1 MAASNALMPSMR
13 SFTSLASLASGSFS
27 RYFSKNCMAC
37 SYFFAFSK
45 ATAALNRKAPNGFL
59 S

>member
-1 MAASNALMPSMR
+1 MPSMR

-27 RYFSKNCMAC
+27 RYFSKNWMAC
-37 SYFFAFSK
+37 SYFLAFSK